1 MATIKNFEEYLN
13 EASLRGNPGIPGESE
28 DGGGKY
34 LSDVERRAKEK
45 LDQLKRTHGADI
57 GRFMGVVGESR
68 RLQEP
73 YKKELEKIAKDAI
86 LNLYSEILDGVN
98 LDIKFAKKGEIQD
111 TMEQTPEE
119 PQFPELEELK
129 DKGII
134 SAIQMRKIGNNIGQ
148 GEAKSVKKALNLPE
162 TRDAILGLMGEQD
175 GRKYI
180 ELLNKITEI
189 ADFFDWSIPMEVQ
202 KEMWRANKDGFAGSA
217 KVSWEEK
224 KENPDKEEDLED
236 FLKNLEKGNIED
248 AEDDLSDLTGISV
261 IARGHDFAMLLHEA
275 IKGIWQLILANNIP
289 SDEETAEI
297 VVMNTDT
304 LADELEDLRYGPY
317 IAADLREFINSF
329 KESKEM
335 ENLKERVAGELMVM
349 EPAKFLELFRNILN
363 GFVLGDAKALDI
375 AKRETQKIIDSIKD
389 ELSKY
394 DLAQAGIE
402 TYAEE
407 PEEVEMGDEVKDD
420 NYYSNLSKREIEK
433 EIDAALDAGD
443 FEKVKMLSKF
453 INESLRVKI
462 AKKLY
467 PDQGYPIFDL

>member
-1 MATIKNFEEYLN
+1 
-13 EASLRGNPGIPGESE
+13 
-28 DGGGKY
+28 
-34 LSDVERRAKEK
+34 
-45 LDQLKRTHGADI
+45 
-57 GRFMGVVGESR
+57 
-68 RLQEP
+68 
-73 YKKELEKIAKDAI
+73 
-86 LNLYSEILDGVN
+86 
-98 LDIKFAKKGEIQD
+98 
-111 TMEQTPEE
+111 
-119 PQFPELEELK
+119 
-129 DKGII
+129 
-134 SAIQMRKIGNNIGQ
+134 
-148 GEAKSVKKALNLPE
+148 
-162 TRDAILGLMGEQD
+162 MGEQD

-329 KESKEM
+329 KESKEI

-349 EPAKFLELFRNILN
+349 EPAKFLDLFRNILN

>member
-1 MATIKNFEEYLN
+1 
-13 EASLRGNPGIPGESE
+13 
-28 DGGGKY
+28 
-34 LSDVERRAKEK
+34 
-45 LDQLKRTHGADI
+45 
-57 GRFMGVVGESR
+57 
-68 RLQEP
+68 
-73 YKKELEKIAKDAI
+73 
-86 LNLYSEILDGVN
+86 
-98 LDIKFAKKGEIQD
+98 
-111 TMEQTPEE
+111 
-119 PQFPELEELK
+119 
-129 DKGII
+129 
-134 SAIQMRKIGNNIGQ
+134 
-148 GEAKSVKKALNLPE
+148 
-162 TRDAILGLMGEQD
+162 
-175 GRKYI
+175 
-180 ELLNKITEI
+180 
-189 ADFFDWSIPMEVQ
+189 
-202 KEMWRANKDGFAGSA
+202 
-217 KVSWEEK
+217 
-224 KENPDKEEDLED
+224 
-236 FLKNLEKGNIED
+236 
-248 AEDDLSDLTGISV
+248 
-261 IARGHDFAMLLHEA
+261 
-275 IKGIWQLILANNIP
+275 
-289 SDEETAEI
+289 
-297 VVMNTDT
+297 
-304 LADELEDLRYGPY
+304 
-317 IAADLREFINSF
+317 
-329 KESKEM
+329 M

>member
-1 MATIKNFEEYLN
+1 
-13 EASLRGNPGIPGESE
+13 
-28 DGGGKY
+28 
-34 LSDVERRAKEK
+34 
-45 LDQLKRTHGADI
+45 
-57 GRFMGVVGESR
+57 
-68 RLQEP
+68 
-73 YKKELEKIAKDAI
+73 
-86 LNLYSEILDGVN
+86 
-98 LDIKFAKKGEIQD
+98 
-111 TMEQTPEE
+111 
-119 PQFPELEELK
+119 
-129 DKGII
+129 
-134 SAIQMRKIGNNIGQ
+134 
-148 GEAKSVKKALNLPE
+148 
-162 TRDAILGLMGEQD
+162 
-175 GRKYI
+175 
-180 ELLNKITEI
+180 
-189 ADFFDWSIPMEVQ
+189 
-202 KEMWRANKDGFAGSA
+202 
-217 KVSWEEK
+217 
-224 KENPDKEEDLED
+224 
-236 FLKNLEKGNIED
+236 
-248 AEDDLSDLTGISV
+248 
-261 IARGHDFAMLLHEA
+261 MLLHEA

-289 SDEETAEI
+289 SDEETAGI

-329 KESKEM
+329 KESNEI

-453 INESLRVKI
+453 INESLKVKI

>member
-1 MATIKNFEEYLN
+1 
-13 EASLRGNPGIPGESE
+13 
-28 DGGGKY
+28 
-34 LSDVERRAKEK
+34 
-45 LDQLKRTHGADI
+45 
-57 GRFMGVVGESR
+57 
-68 RLQEP
+68 
-73 YKKELEKIAKDAI
+73 
-86 LNLYSEILDGVN
+86 LYSEILDGVN

-111 TMEQTPEE
+111 TMEQTPEV

>member
-1 MATIKNFEEYLN
+1 
-13 EASLRGNPGIPGESE
+13 
-28 DGGGKY
+28 
-34 LSDVERRAKEK
+34 
-45 LDQLKRTHGADI
+45 
-57 GRFMGVVGESR
+57 
-68 RLQEP
+68 
-73 YKKELEKIAKDAI
+73 
-86 LNLYSEILDGVN
+86 
-98 LDIKFAKKGEIQD
+98 
-111 TMEQTPEE
+111 
-119 PQFPELEELK
+119 
-129 DKGII
+129 
-134 SAIQMRKIGNNIGQ
+134 
-148 GEAKSVKKALNLPE
+148 
-162 TRDAILGLMGEQD
+162 
-175 GRKYI
+175 
-180 ELLNKITEI
+180 
-189 ADFFDWSIPMEVQ
+189 
-202 KEMWRANKDGFAGSA
+202 
-217 KVSWEEK
+217 
-224 KENPDKEEDLED
+224 
-236 FLKNLEKGNIED
+236 
-248 AEDDLSDLTGISV
+248 
-261 IARGHDFAMLLHEA
+261 MLLHEA

-349 EPAKFLELFRNILN
+349 EPAKFLDLFRNILN

>member
-1 MATIKNFEEYLN
+1 M
-13 EASLRGNPGIPGESE
+13 
-28 DGGGKY
+28 
-34 LSDVERRAKEK
+34 
-45 LDQLKRTHGADI
+45 
-57 GRFMGVVGESR
+57 VGESR

-73 YKKELEKIAKDAI
+73 YKKELEQIAKDAI

-98 LDIKFAKKGEIQD
+98 LDIKFAKKGEIQN
-111 TMEQTPEE
+111 TMEKTPEE

-129 DKGII
+129 DKGSI

-162 TRDAILGLMGEQD
+162 TRDAILGLMGQTD
-175 GRKYI
+175 GKKYI

-202 KEMWRANKDGFAGSA
+202 KEMWKANKDGFSGSA
-217 KVSWEEK
+217 EVSWDEK
-224 KENPDKEEDLED
+224 KENPDKEEELED

-248 AEDDLSDLTGISV
+248 EEDNLSDLMGVSV

-289 SDEETAEI
+289 SDEETAGI

-329 KESKEM
+329 KESREM
-335 ENLKERVAGELMVM
+335 ENLKERVAGELMIM

-375 AKRETQKIIDSIKD
+375 AKRETQKIIDSIKE

-407 PEEVEMGDEVKDD
+407 PEEVDMGDEVKDD
-420 NYYSNLSKREIEK
+420 NYYASLSKREIEK

-467 PDQGYPIFDL
+467 PNQGYPILDL